1 MESGKFTKAPTED
14 QGRFLKSHYGA
25 QFDSS
30 GYTVSPGLCI
40 GDEGAPLYHKRTSE
54 DNGKDV
60 FIITGIASTQ
70 LYTGLCGGLNNPS
83 YFVRYNRVQ

>member
-1 MESGKFTKAPTED
+1 MESDKFTKAPKED
-14 QGRFLKSHYGA
+14 HAKFLKSHYGA
-25 QFDSS
+25 QYDST

-54 DNGKDV
+54 DNGKDL
-60 FIITGIASTQ
+60 FILTGIASTQ

-83 YFVRYNRVQ
+83 YFVR